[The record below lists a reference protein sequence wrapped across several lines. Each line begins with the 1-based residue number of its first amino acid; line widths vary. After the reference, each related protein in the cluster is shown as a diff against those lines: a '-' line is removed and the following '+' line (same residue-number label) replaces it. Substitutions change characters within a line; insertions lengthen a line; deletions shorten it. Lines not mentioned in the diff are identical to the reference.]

1 MLRRIRNVFITGIVV
16 ILPLAGS
23 LYIIY
28 FIFNLINQVTEPWI
42 EMLLGRKI
50 AGVGVILSFLLVFL
64 VGLFATNII
73 GKRIILY
80 GEKVLLKIPLFNSI
94 YTSIKNVLDALFTQK
109 YSSFKK
115 PVLFEYPRKGIYS
128 IGFLTKESSP
138 YFDDITGK
146 ELYNIFLPT
155 TPNPTS
161 GMFIM
166 VAKEEAV
173 ILDLTIEE
181 ALKLIISGGILN
193 PTVKSKDKK

>member
-1 MLRRIRNVFITGIVV
+1 MLRKIRNVFITGIVV

-28 FIFNLINQVTEPWI
+28 FIFSLINQGTEPLI
-42 EMLLGRKI
+42 EMALGRKI
-50 AGVGVILSFLLVFL
+50 PGVGIVFSFIVIFLI
-64 VGLFATNII
+64 GLFATNII
-73 GKRIILY
+73 GKRIILF
-80 GEKVLLKIPLFNSI
+80 GEKILLKIPLFNSI
-94 YTSIKNVLDALFTQK
+94 YTSIKNVLDAIFTQK
-109 YSSFKK
+109 HSSFKK
-115 PVLFEYPRKGIYS
+115 PVLLEYPREGIYS
-128 IGFLTKESSP
+128 IGFLTKDSSP
-138 YFDDITGK
+138 YFDAITGK

-166 VAKEEAV
+166 VPKEEAV

-193 PTVKSKDKK
+193 PSAK